1 MVCSVIP
8 LAADVVAADM
18 KRTYRIVRGALAV
31 TALLGLSLFTAWHVL
46 LWRMGETYTGEG
58 GTPLNHWTGSSKTR

>member
-1 MVCSVIP
+1 
-8 LAADVVAADM
+8 M